1 MLSKQTAK
9 GMMLDIDTC
18 AKAEQNV
25 KQADLDLD
33 FANTLEEA
41 AKIAVAGMIDFVIIH
56 EQPNTHG
63 LDLARELWQLTP
75 SMPMLV
81 MCEAASGTW
90 EAAGADPDPR
100 LELVYSEAS
109 PQEINHR
116 LAKLLQFK
124 PKQSQAQ
131 TRSFVEPV
139 HILRNSKSGRLDAER
154 IAEIFGIALSDI
166 ARAVNKSYST
176 VHKTPDSPALQ
187 NALYSFE
194 RIAAAVKT
202 ITGGELEPGL
212 KIWLNAPNKAFPK
225 DLPVDLIKQGHANML
240 ADMLEDVLLGQ
251 PG

>member
-1 MLSKQTAK
+1 MPLKQQAK

-18 AKAEQNV
+18 TKAEQSV

-33 FANTLEEA
+33 FATTLEEA

-56 EQPNTHG
+56 EQPNTQG
-63 LDLARELWQLTP
+63 LELAKELWQLAP

-90 EAAGADPDPR
+90 EAAVADPDPR

-109 PQEINHR
+109 PQEIHHR

-124 PKQSQAQ
+124 PKQSQPQ

-139 HILRNSKSGRLDAER
+139 NILRNNKTGRLDAEK
-154 IAEIFGIALSDI
+154 IAVTFGIALSDI

-176 VHKTPDSPALQ
+176 VHKTPDSAALQ
-187 NALYSFE
+187 NALYPFE
-194 RIAAAVKT
+194 RIAAAIKT

-225 DLPVDLIKQGHANML
+225 DLPVELIKQGHASML